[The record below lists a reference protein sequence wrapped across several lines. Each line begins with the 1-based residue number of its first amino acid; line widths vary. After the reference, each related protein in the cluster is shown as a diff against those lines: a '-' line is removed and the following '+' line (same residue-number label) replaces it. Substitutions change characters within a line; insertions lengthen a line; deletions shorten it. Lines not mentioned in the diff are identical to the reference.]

1 MTPKSRNLM
10 AVLVLCGGAFAALP
24 ALAQEPDAAIDV
36 NGDGFYSFPEMLA
49 VYADMTEE
57 GFRTIDAN
65 GDGLID
71 MEEFAAATEAGLL
84 TPPEG

>member
-1 MTPKSRNLM
+1 MTPISRSLM
-10 AVLVLCGGAFAALP
+10 AALVLCGGAIGALP
-24 ALAQEPDAAIDV
+24 ALAQDPDAAIDV
-36 NGDGFYSFPEMLA
+36 NGDGFYSFPELMV

-57 GFRTIDAN
+57 GFSTIDTN